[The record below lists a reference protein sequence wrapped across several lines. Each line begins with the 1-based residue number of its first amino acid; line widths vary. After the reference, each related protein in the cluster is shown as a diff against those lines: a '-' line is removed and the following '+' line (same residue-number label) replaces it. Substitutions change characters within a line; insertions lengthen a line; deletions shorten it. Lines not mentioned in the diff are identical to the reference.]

1 MGQPIGGAA
10 AVNDEPGSV
19 VVVHSLA
26 QAIAALHAAARVGR
40 RVVLASA
47 PDAGAYAGPG
57 WFSALVQ
64 AARIDVPT
72 AQFSALLDCGD
83 SIGAALAAIRAKVE
97 GVVFTGRPDVARR
110 LADIAQ
116 QSGVR
121 LECVRPVHALDL
133 GGEFFASPETVKR
146 RCLEFLRE

>member
-1 MGQPIGGAA
+1 
-10 AVNDEPGSV
+10 
-19 VVVHSLA
+19 
-26 QAIAALHAAARVGR
+26 
-40 RVVLASA
+40 VLASG

-57 WFSALVQ
+57 WFSALVR
-64 AARIDVPT
+64 AAREDAPI
-72 AQFSALLDCGD
+72 ARFSALLDCGD

-121 LECVRPVHALDL
+121 LECVRRTHVLDL
-133 GGEFFASPETVKR
+133 GGEFFASPEAVEQ
-146 RCLEFLRE
+146 RCLEFLQE